1 MEDESTGP
9 SAKQKNAGETD
20 KEDGSSDD
28 DEFMG
33 LMLSNN
39 MVHEMGD
46 GFAFPL
52 GDDIQI
58 ERGGW

>member
-1 MEDESTGP
+1 MQELLTGSGGGKLP
-9 SAKQKNAGETD
+9 HTTTTMV
-20 KEDGSSDD
+20 SSSYD